1 MVIEK
6 ENENYPD
13 YFGVSE
19 KELELIG
26 GVRQEVIKYR
36 DNPNILGDITEINED
51 YILVK
56 YFPDENQLEDK
67 TKTFTDF
74 ITINRKTLTWEM

>member
-13 YFGVSE
+13 YFEVSE

-26 GVRQEVIKYR
+26 KVRQEVIKYR
-36 DNPNILGDITEINED
+36 DNTNILGDITEINED

-67 TKTFTDF
+67 KKTFIDF

>member
-6 ENENYPD
+6 ENEHYPY
-13 YFGVSE
+13 YFEVAE
-19 KELELIG
+19 KERELIG
-26 GVRQEVIKYR
+26 KVRQEVIKYR
-36 DNPNILGDITEINED
+36 DTPNILGDITEINED

>member
-6 ENENYPD
+6 ENEIYPD
-13 YFGVSE
+13 YFEVSE

-26 GVRQEVIKYR
+26 KVRQEVIKYR

-74 ITINRKTLTWEM
+74 ITINRKTLKWEM

>member
-13 YFGVSE
+13 YFEVSE
-19 KELELIG
+19 KELKLIG
-26 GVRQEVIKYR
+26 KVRQEVIKYR

-56 YFPDENQLEDK
+56 YSPDENQLGDK

>member
-26 GVRQEVIKYR
+26 KVRQEVIKYR

>member
-13 YFGVSE
+13 YFEVSE
-19 KELELIG
+19 EELKLIG
-26 GVRQEVIKYR
+26 DIRQEIIKYR
-36 DNPNILGDITEINED
+36 DNPNILGDIKDINED

-56 YFPDENQLEDK
+56 YFSDEKHLEDK
-67 TKTFTDF
+67 SKTFIEF
-74 ITINRKTLTWEM
+74 ITINRKTLKWEM

>member
-13 YFGVSE
+13 YFEVSE

-26 GVRQEVIKYR
+26 KVRQEVIKYR

-67 TKTFTDF
+67 KKTFIDF

>member
-13 YFGVSE
+13 YFEVSE

-26 GVRQEVIKYR
+26 KVRQEVIKYR
-36 DNPNILGDITEINED
+36 DNPNILGDITEINAD

>member
-13 YFGVSE
+13 YFEVSE

-26 GVRQEVIKYR
+26 KVRQEVIKYR

-51 YILVK
+51 YIIVK

-67 TKTFTDF
+67 KKTFIDF

>member
-13 YFGVSE
+13 YFEVSE

-26 GVRQEVIKYR
+26 KVRQEVIKFR
-36 DNPNILGDITEINED
+36 DNPNVLGDIKDINED
-51 YILVK
+51 YILIK
-56 YFPDENQLEDK
+56 YFPDEKQLEDK
-67 TKTFTDF
+67 SKTFTEF
-74 ITINRKTLTWEM
+74 ITINRKTLKWEM

>member
-1 MVIEK
+1 MK
-6 ENENYPD
+6 
-13 YFGVSE
+13 FQK

-26 GVRQEVIKYR
+26 KVRQEVIKYR

>member
-6 ENENYPD
+6 ENESYPD
-13 YFGVSE
+13 YFEVSE

-26 GVRQEVIKYR
+26 KVRQEVIKYR

-67 TKTFTDF
+67 KKTFTDF